1 MGFKPPELRQ
11 IRQELEKAIDTHQQ
25 IKMAQ
30 NGDLNKYVFDIGN
43 CSYRDSTATFQLKV
57 TIKGAKSEERVALE
71 KSADYFGLDL
81 NKKHPEWI
89 LLGLNRRARKH
100 PILMKRKSN
109 GKTYKFDLENAK
121 KLFGKKVA

>member
-1 MGFKPPELRQ
+1 MGFKPPELRK

-30 NGDLNKYVFDIGN
+30 NGDLNKYVFDVGD
-43 CSYRDSTATFQLKV
+43 CSYNDSTATFKLKV

-71 KSADYFGLDL
+71 RNADYCGLDL
-81 NKKHPEWI
+81 NKDHPEWI
-89 LLGLNRRARKH
+89 LVGYNRRARDY
-100 PILMKRKSN
+100 PILMKKKSN

-121 KLFGKKVA
+121 KLFGKEVA

>member
-1 MGFKPPELRQ
+1 MGFKREELRE
-11 IRQELEKAIDTHQQ
+11 IRRELEKAIDTHQQ

-30 NGDLNKYVFDIGN
+30 NGDLNKYVFDVGD
-43 CSYRDSTATFQLKV
+43 CSYNDSTATFKLKV

-71 KSADYFGLDL
+71 NNADYCGLDL

-89 LLGLNRRARKH
+89 LVGYNRRARDY
-100 PILMKRKSN
+100 PILMKKKSN

-121 KLFGKKVA
+121 KLFGKEVA